1 MHARRA
7 LPSSLA
13 ALVLLPALVACT
25 VPDPPTVTPAPAGA
39 QDGLVPG
46 DTTVMEMTMP
56 PPPQAAPMPVSV
68 DALEPYVD
76 EDGRFSLLLPEG
88 WTESRQPPSQGE
100 SDVVL
105 GTVFQAPDGDGILT
119 VTHFDNGR
127 EPAGLGTTANVV
139 LRDVTGWMSQ
149 PGYRELARE
158 SVVER
163 PGEAMRIEI
172 EYERSNGVPMHSL
185 VLFQID
191 GTTFSMVN
199 ASVESSSWDAAQGN
213 LREVLGS
220 YRVPAD
226 ASLEPATAESD
237 AESDASG
244 EEDANGEGAA
254 DEMPDEVPDDEADEG
269 AADEVPEEEPDE
281 GGDG

>member
-7 LPSSLA
+7 LPTSLA
-13 ALVLLPALVACT
+13 ALVLLPALAACT

-56 PPPQAAPMPVSV
+56 PPPPAAPMPVAI

-105 GTVFQAPDGDGILT
+105 GTVFQAPDGDGLLT

-127 EPAGLGTTANVV
+127 EPAGLGTTANMV

-163 PGEAMRIEI
+163 PSEAMRIEI

-199 ASVESSSWDAAQGN
+199 ASVESTSWDAAQGS

-226 ASLEPATAESD
+226 ASLEPVSAESD
-237 AESDASG
+237 AEREAGGEVDATG
-244 EEDANGEGAA
+244 DGAA
-254 DEMPDEVPDDEADEG
+254 N
-269 AADEVPEEEPDE
+269 EVPEEEPDE
-281 GGDG
+281 QGQDEGEDG